1 MANSGGNSSI
11 IAIQEEKVYRL
22 LFDLYDEMCYNNRS
36 TADRTDI
43 DNTELD
49 LICSDRRQK
58 MKYRII
64 GDTMPAVEVM
74 FEAPGEEMYTQS
86 GGMAWMTEGIE
97 MATNAKG
104 GLMKGIGRMF
114 AGESLFMATYRAQR
128 EGAVIA
134 FASTVAG
141 RVYPVDVTETGG
153 MICQKG
159 AFLCAQ
165 NSVKLSI
172 TFSKKLSA
180 GLFGGEGFILQ
191 DLSGQGMAFLEVDG
205 DLVEKNLKPGEV
217 LKVDTGNVVAFERS
231 VGYEVEMVKGLGNI
245 FFGGEGLFLT
255 KLVGPGKV
263 VLQTQNI
270 AEFAGRIARFIP
282 TSS

>member
-1 MANSGGNSSI
+1 
-11 IAIQEEKVYRL
+11 
-22 LFDLYDEMCYNNRS
+22 
-36 TADRTDI
+36 
-43 DNTELD
+43 
-49 LICSDRRQK
+49 

-74 FEAPGEEMYTQS
+74 FDAPGEEMYTQS

-97 MATNAKG
+97 MATNTKG
-104 GLMKGIGRMF
+104 GLMKGLGRMF
-114 AGESLFMATYRAQR
+114 SGESLFMATYKAQR
-128 EGAVIA
+128 AGSSIA

-141 RVYPVDVTETGG
+141 RILPVDVTATGG

-159 AFLCAQ
+159 AFLCAE
-165 NSVKLSI
+165 NGVDLSI
-172 TFSKKLSA
+172 TFSKRFSA

-191 DLSGQGMAFLEVDG
+191 QLSGQGMAFLEIDG
-205 DLVEKNLKPGEV
+205 DMVEKELAPGEV

-231 VGYEVEMVKGLGNI
+231 VSYEVETVKGLGNI

-255 KLVGPGKV
+255 RLAGPGRV

-282 TSS
+282 SSGK